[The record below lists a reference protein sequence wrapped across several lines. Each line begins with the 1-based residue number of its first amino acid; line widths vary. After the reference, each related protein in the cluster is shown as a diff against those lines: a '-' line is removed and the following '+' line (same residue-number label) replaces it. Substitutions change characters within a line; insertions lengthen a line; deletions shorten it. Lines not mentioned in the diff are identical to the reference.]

1 MTTGAPLMNVQDAL
15 RSRRSIRRFLPE
27 PVPRET
33 VRRIL
38 EGAARAPSGHNTQ
51 PWKVH
56 VVAGAVRDRLVTDL
70 LDMAAREPWENR
82 KPEYDYY
89 PTTWVEPFLGR
100 RRKLGHDLYATLGIA
115 RDDKAGRERQML
127 ENFKFFGAPVGL
139 FVTFDRRMATGT
151 FMDVGMFI
159 QSIMVGAR
167 GEGLDTCGQAIFT
180 WVHDIIRRHLPIP
193 PEEILACGIAL
204 GHADLGAKENALVVE
219 KLPVDQFASFHGFEE
234 GIP

>member
-1 MTTGAPLMNVQDAL
+1 MLVQDAL
-15 RSRRSIRRFLPE
+15 RSRRSIRRFLPT
-27 PVPRET
+27 PVDKAT
-33 VRRIL
+33 VTRIL

-51 PWKVH
+51 PWKVYA
-56 VVAGAVRDRLVTDL
+56 VAGAARERVVAAM
-70 LDMAAREPWENR
+70 LDVARSEPWEQR

-100 RRKLGHDLYATLGIA
+100 KRKLGYDLYSALGIA
-115 RDDKAGRERQML
+115 RDDMPAREAQMH

-159 QSIMVGAR
+159 EAIMLGAR

-180 WVHDIIRRHLPIP
+180 WVHDVVRQHLPIP
-193 PEEILACGIAL
+193 PEEMLACGIAL
-204 GHADLGAKENALVVE
+204 GHADRTARENTFTVE
-219 KLPVDQFASFHGFEE
+219 KVPVSQFASFHGFDESKA
-234 GIP
+234 